1 MDSDVSKGRITGQT
15 ISWFANNLA
24 RSNAHCLY
32 CGLELRPPAG
42 VSSDKEHL
50 IGRNFVPTGTMDG
63 QSFQFLFRACRSCNG
78 RKAEAERHISSIT
91 LVNGPGWKTD
101 PKALNAAQRKSA
113 GDFHPTKRGVRIK
126 DAHEQM
132 EFKADFRGMS
142 IGMGMVGPPQI
153 HRPLLRELA
162 ISHVQGLFALVTS
175 RNYLE
180 SSGLRL
186 LPEDQLILHGYYTH
200 NDWGHPHARE
210 IGNRVR
216 DWECLINVTSAQ
228 GYFRATMRRHDTDGW
243 FWVLEWNKHLRVFG
257 GIANHPMALFENLP
271 GENWM
276 ALPGG
281 RIRSEVSLNPS
292 DDIIFS
298 GHVAGS

>member
-142 IGMGMVGPPQI
+142 I
-153 HRPLLRELA
+153 
-162 ISHVQGLFALVTS
+162 
-175 RNYLE
+175 
-180 SSGLRL
+180 
-186 LPEDQLILHGYYTH
+186 
-200 NDWGHPHARE
+200 
-210 IGNRVR
+210 
-216 DWECLINVTSAQ
+216 
-228 GYFRATMRRHDTDGW
+228 
-243 FWVLEWNKHLRVFG
+243 
-257 GIANHPMALFENLP
+257 
-271 GENWM
+271 
-276 ALPGG
+276 
-281 RIRSEVSLNPS
+281 
-292 DDIIFS
+292 
-298 GHVAGS
+298 